1 MKEIFTWEVN
11 DLENYN
17 DDFEYNGVNFNKI
30 YEMSH
35 HKICVRLQLLLEKFT
50 TYRAMRDLYTIKFEP
65 ENKRGTFGS
74 YYNYTITLI
83 EKRGDSKS
91 LITRH
96 MTKTDINEFDNI
108 VNIPTLIYAFMHELG
123 HLFTMTKME
132 DIRIYT
138 KNMRVSPDLDDMETY
153 LSNPYEQMANEIAYT
168 LISENLELIYTALFK
183 VEDSKEIK
191 KELDLINPIIP
202 DTESIKNKYLK
213 RI

>member
-1 MKEIFTWEVN
+1 
-11 DLENYN
+11 
-17 DDFEYNGVNFNKI
+17 
-30 YEMSH
+30 
-35 HKICVRLQLLLEKFT
+35 
-50 TYRAMRDLYTIKFEP
+50 
-65 ENKRGTFGS
+65 
-74 YYNYTITLI
+74 
-83 EKRGDSKS
+83 
-91 LITRH
+91 

-183 VEDSKEIK
+183 VEDSREIK
-191 KELDLINPIIP
+191 KELDLIKPIIP

>member
-30 YEMSH
+30 YEMSQEQMWL
-35 HKICVRLQLLLEKFT
+35 RFELLLERFTEHKKKVALFGLKFGQQ
-50 TYRAMRDLYTIKFEP
+50 
-65 ENKRGTFGS
+65 NKSGSYGS

-83 EKRGDSKS
+83 NRRGDSRD
-91 LITRH
+91 LIERH
-96 MTKTDINEFDNI
+96 MNKTDIEKFDNI
-108 VNIPTLIYAFMHELG
+108 TNIPTIIYAFMHELG
-123 HLFTMTKME
+123 HLFTMTRME
-132 DIRIYT
+132 DIRVYT

-168 LISENLELIYTALFK
+168 LISENLELIYAAIFK
-183 VEDSKEIK
+183 TTSFLEAMNLTSQIK
-191 KELDLINPIIP
+191 PIIP